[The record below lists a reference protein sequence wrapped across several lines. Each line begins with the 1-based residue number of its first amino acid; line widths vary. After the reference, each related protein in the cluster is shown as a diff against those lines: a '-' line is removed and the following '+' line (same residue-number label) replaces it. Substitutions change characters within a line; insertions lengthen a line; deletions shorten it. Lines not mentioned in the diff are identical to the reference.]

1 MIAMGLSNELKKF
14 GIASN
19 SLWPKTTIATA
30 AVNNLLGGERLMKMS
45 RHPEVIA
52 DAAYLI
58 LNKPSGECT
67 GNAFIDEEVLALA
80 GITDLS
86 KYSVT
91 PNGQL
96 YPDLF
101 L

>member
-1 MIAMGLSNELKKF
+1 
-14 GIASN
+14 
-19 SLWPKTTIATA
+19 
-30 AVNNLLGGERLMKMS
+30 MS
-45 RHPEVIA
+45 RYPDIIA
-52 DAAYLI
+52 DAAYYI
-58 LNKPSGECT
+58 LDKPSSECT
-67 GNAFIDEEVLALA
+67 GNNFIDEEVLALA

-91 PNGQL
+91 PNGKL